1 MFYHFTKMIKLF
13 VLFYFVLPKFEFKEF
28 ELRLKTKPQLKYGW
42 LYLNIQLKFIK
53 FGHWWHV
60 FFWLLEALALDTF
73 INKPQNFLNYSLEKK
88 VRVVIAIVVSAKL
101 QIRSTTL

>member
-53 FGHWWHV
+53 FGH
-60 FFWLLEALALDTF
+60 
-73 INKPQNFLNYSLEKK
+73 
-88 VRVVIAIVVSAKL
+88 
-101 QIRSTTL
+101 